1 LTQYPVPAER
11 VSVVFEGDDGD
22 ARARHG
28 VTSVFGRRARH
39 NATHDA
45 RVATIR
51 ARSATRRRE
60 AKTASSVARARGA
73 KARREGGETGRAR
86 EA

>member
-28 VTSVFGRRARH
+28 VTSVFASARVAQRDARRARRDDSR
-39 NATHDA
+39 AFGDA
-45 RVATIR
+45 EARGENRVERR
-51 ARSATRRRE
+51 AR
-60 AKTASSVARARGA
+60 
-73 KARREGGETGRAR
+73 ARREGASRR
-86 EA
+86 R